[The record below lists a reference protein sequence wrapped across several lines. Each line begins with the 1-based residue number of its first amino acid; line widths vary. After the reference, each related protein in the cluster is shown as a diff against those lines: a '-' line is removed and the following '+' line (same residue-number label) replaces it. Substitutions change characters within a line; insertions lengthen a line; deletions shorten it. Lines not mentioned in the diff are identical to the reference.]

1 MAPHEAVIGAQVGEL
16 LPGVAGHA
24 REDRALAVHH
34 LVMAERQ
41 DEVLGEGVEQ
51 AEGHL
56 VVVPAAMG
64 RVLAHIFQGV
74 VHPPHVPLVAEAQ
87 AAGPG
92 RLRHARPGGGFLG
105 HGHGAR
111 MLAIG
116 QLVHPAH
123 EVDRFQ
129 VLAPAELVGHP
140 LARLAR
146 IVEVEHRGHR
156 IDPEPVDMVAVE
168 PEQRVGVQVVGD
180 LACGRN
186 CRSGCSNPGGSP
198 GAGPRARRGRCRRS
212 GRGRARRSGNARAP
226 SRAAGPGP
234 PGGSGRR
241 SGRSRAACRGGW
253 WARTGR
259 SAGSPRS
266 RRTGAR

>member
-16 LPGVAGHA
+16 LPGVARHPGQ
-24 REDRALAVHH
+24 DRALAVHH
-34 LVMAERQ
+34 LVVAERQ

-56 VVVPAAMG
+56 VVMPAAMG
-64 RVLAHIFQGV
+64 RILAHIFQGV

-105 HGHGAR
+105 HGHDAR

-146 IVEVEHRGHR
+146 VVEVEHRGHR
-156 IDPEPVDMVAVE
+156 IDAQAVDMVAVE
-168 PEQRVGVQVVGD
+168 PEQRVGVQVVDD
-180 LACGRN
+180 LGAAEIVDQGAPVLVEALARILVLVEGGAVEAAEAVRVGREM
-186 CRSGCSNPGGSP
+186 
-198 GAGPRARRGRCRRS
+198 
-212 GRGRARRSGNARAP
+212 ARAP
-226 SRAAGPGP
+226 SRAARPGP

-241 SGRSRAACRGGW
+241 SGRSRAGVPWRLVGANRPIGW
-253 WARTGR
+253 
-259 SAGSPRS
+259 
-266 RRTGAR
+266 